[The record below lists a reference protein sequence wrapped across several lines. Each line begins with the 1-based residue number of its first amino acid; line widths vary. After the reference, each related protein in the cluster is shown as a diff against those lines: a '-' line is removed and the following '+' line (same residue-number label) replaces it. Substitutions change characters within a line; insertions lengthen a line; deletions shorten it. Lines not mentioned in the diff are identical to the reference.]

1 MSEGDIRRAT
11 LAELGAMRRRGELYY
26 NPDAPEGPDLG
37 EDFWA
42 NAVVVEPAAERTS
55 VHLKLD
61 AAVFDFFKQGGKGH
75 LTRMQNVLKAYVE
88 AQKRK
93 VG

>member
-1 MSEGDIRRAT
+1 MTGQDIRRAS
-11 LAELGAMRRRGELYY
+11 LEQIREMDRRGELYY
-26 NPDAPEGPDLG
+26 NPNAEPGPSLG

-42 NAVVVEPAAERTS
+42 NAVVVEPAVERTS

-61 AAVFDFFKQGGKGH
+61 PAVFDFFKQGGKGH

-93 VG
+93 TG

>member
-1 MSEGDIRRAT
+1 MTGQDIRRAS
-11 LAELGAMRRRGELYY
+11 LEEIREMDRRGELYY

-37 EDFWA
+37 DDFWA
-42 NAVVVEPAAERTS
+42 NAVVVEPAVERTS

-61 AAVFDFFKQGGKGH
+61 PAVFDFFKQGGKGH

-93 VG
+93 TG